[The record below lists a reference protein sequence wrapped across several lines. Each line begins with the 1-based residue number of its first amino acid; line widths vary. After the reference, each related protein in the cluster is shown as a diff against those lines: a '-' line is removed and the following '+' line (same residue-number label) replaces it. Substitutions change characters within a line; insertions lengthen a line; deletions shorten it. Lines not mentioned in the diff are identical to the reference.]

1 MHNTTEPRKRLSRDG
16 FTITIATVQPGNL
29 FPIGV
34 QIAQAAM
41 ADKRGNRRKV
51 KQARK
56 QRQWKGE

>member
-1 MHNTTEPRKRLSRDG
+1 MHNTTERRKRLSRDG
-16 FTITIATVQPGNL
+16 FTIAIAAFQPGNL
-29 FPIGV
+29 FPINV

-41 ADKRGNRRKV
+41 TDKRGKRRKV